1 MLTIVTALPW
11 EAAAFAARLRD
22 RPGAAPLRVV
32 VSGPGEARAQAAAA
46 TLATL
51 DPPAGGILSAGVAG
65 GLDPALAPDDLVL
78 ATRVH
83 HTRARGGSRGAPI
96 PASAGLGDWLSS
108 ALATAGIDAVRAEIL
123 SHDAILRSAAAKATA
138 REESGAV
145 AVQME
150 DYVWAQHA
158 RRAGIPFG
166 SLRAILGPRLGDPAA
181 RDPRL
186 GRGRAGGA
194 DGRAGHRPAAGAG
207 RRAGAPGPA
216 APRRDA
222 RPGPGA
228 RRRARGRAGGGATA
242 GGTAAMTVALV
253 TGGTGFIG
261 AHVVR
266 ALLAESDV
274 EVRALV
280 RPASDTRNLDGLP
293 VERIVGDLTDSS
305 LPAGPPSPGPASSS
319 TSPRATSWAGATTP

>member
-51 DPPAGGILSAGVAG
+51 DPPAGGILSVGVAG
-65 GLDPALAPDDLVL
+65 GLDPALRPGDLVL

-150 DYVWAQHA
+150 DYVWAEYA
-158 RRAGIPFG
+158 AGAGLPFA
-166 SLRAILGPRLGDPAA
+166 SLRAILDPASA
-181 RDPRL
+181 TLPPEVLDW
-186 GRGRAGGA
+186 
-194 DGRAGHRPAAGAG
+194 DAA
-207 RRAGAPGPA
+207 GPA
-216 APRRDA
+216 APTVA
-222 RPGPGA
+222 RAIA
-228 RRRARGRAGGGATA
+228 RRPALAVDLLRLARQRRAA
-242 GGTAAMTVALV
+242 
-253 TGGTGFIG
+253 
-261 AHVVR
+261 
-266 ALLAESDV
+266 
-274 EVRALV
+274 
-280 RPASDTRNLDGLP
+280 TRNLDRALEAVLAAVLAGEP
-293 VERIVGDLTDSS
+293 P
-305 LPAGPPSPGPASSS
+305 PAGPPP
-319 TSPRATSWAGATTP
+319 